1 MVPEATVPKGTDQG
15 WGPVRLQWAGKQ
27 VGPEIASALVLLI
40 ALTLMGSLFWLWHR
54 HRYASDHVPVVKVVQ
69 RPAETNTNGKE
80 PTPPSP
86 DGRQVSNRII
96 PEVPAPP
103 PTKIPPQ
110 RSVGTETPTHSTPPQ
125 VVVFEAEPSMI
136 ERGSTAT
143 LKWEVTGDGSVSI
156 DQGIGAVAQKGDR
169 VVNPVE
175 TTSYV
180 LSVVGS
186 GGNTSMPVTLRVSP
200 PPKPTIDSFQIEP
213 PEIQSGAKAI
223 VRWSVTGKA
232 DDVKINPG
240 QSGLGATGE
249 MLVSPAATMQY
260 TLTAEGPGGV
270 TSAQKI
276 LTVVPFPTPL
286 ISFEAKPASIALGQ
300 TTTLRWNVANAA
312 KVNIEPGIGDENP
325 TGVIVRKPLSN
336 TTYVLRAIG
345 AGGAA
350 VKEQLVTVSGPAG
363 ATSGEL
369 VWTGT
374 IHGTQLVTIDK
385 DRADSGALSGSLP
398 GVPCIV
404 QPVDEKKVS
413 FASTPQDINNYERLV
428 FRVSGS
434 GLVRVVIKWSL
445 R

>member
-1 MVPEATVPKGTDQG
+1 
-15 WGPVRLQWAGKQ
+15 
-27 VGPEIASALVLLI
+27 
-40 ALTLMGSLFWLWHR
+40 
-54 HRYASDHVPVVKVVQ
+54 
-69 RPAETNTNGKE
+69 
-80 PTPPSP
+80 
-86 DGRQVSNRII
+86 
-96 PEVPAPP
+96 
-103 PTKIPPQ
+103 
-110 RSVGTETPTHSTPPQ
+110 
-125 VVVFEAEPSMI
+125 
-136 ERGSTAT
+136 
-143 LKWEVTGDGSVSI
+143 
-156 DQGIGAVAQKGDR
+156 
-169 VVNPVE
+169 
-175 TTSYV
+175 
-180 LSVVGS
+180 
-186 GGNTSMPVTLRVSP
+186 
-200 PPKPTIDSFQIEP
+200 
-213 PEIQSGAKAI
+213 
-223 VRWSVTGKA
+223 
-232 DDVKINPG
+232 
-240 QSGLGATGE
+240 
-249 MLVSPAATMQY
+249 MQY

-350 VKEQLVTVSGPAG
+350 VK
-363 ATSGEL
+363 
-369 VWTGT
+369 
-374 IHGTQLVTIDK
+374 TQLVTIDK